1 MPGSVSEVPVLIVGG
16 GPCGLAASL
25 TLSRLGVDHLLVERH
40 AKPLH
45 HPKAVGV
52 MQRTA
57 ELMRAWGAEEEMRAR
72 GVPAEFGG
80 QMVWTTTLSG
90 EELGRTPTPDPD
102 AGLSDPPSPT
112 SSLRCPQHITEAV
125 LRARASAQEH
135 AEIRYEHD
143 VGELSQDESGVT
155 A

>member
-1 MPGSVSEVPVLIVGG
+1 MAGRSMGSESETPVLIVGA

-25 TLSRLGVDHLLVERH
+25 TLTHLRVPHVMVERH
-40 AKPLH
+40 ASPLH

-57 ELMRAWGAEEEMRAR
+57 ELFRAWGVEDEIRAR
-72 GVPAEFGG
+72 GVPEEYCR

-90 EELGRTPTPDPD
+90 EELGRTQTPDPD

-112 SSLRCPQHITEAV
+112 SSLRCPQHITEEV
-125 LRARASAQEH
+125 MRARV
-135 AEIRYEHD
+135 AESEFTDIRYEFD
-143 VGELSQDESGVT
+143 VT
-155 A
+155 ALSGD